1 MRRNSFVLTLL
12 TVLGIV
18 LALSLSKSKSFAQ
31 ETAVAQPKILADG
44 TGAKS
49 KKVEN
54 MHEVRYIEMFLAF
67 PDAKTKSLVAACY
80 NTMFTP
86 NGIPASRDTAPQN
99 LVEGLDM
106 AKIKKEYGVLGA
118 SLNGPKLWMPDWAEA
133 DAGVERDFNGMPAI
147 WVGQLNMG
155 DNAKG
160 VEATKPY
167 TAETIARKSSL
178 GWNKGTRVLL
188 LDDDKGNTWIMK
200 GFQVGLK
207 PQYTYK
213 EFMDGA
219 ASRFK
224 TLPPGWKVRV
234 VVLEKDYVETP
245 ANGVATIAADEFFN
259 VYDKTGPGMGN
270 YKP

>member
-1 MRRNSFVLTLL
+1 MRRNWFVLTLL
-12 TVLGIV
+12 SVLGIV
-18 LALSLSKSKSFAQ
+18 LAMSFLKSNSFAQ
-31 ETAVAQPKILADG
+31 ETAAQPKILADG

-49 KKVEN
+49 EKVEN

-99 LVEGLDM
+99 LVAGLDM
-106 AKIKKEYGVLGA
+106 AKIKEEYGVLGA

-155 DNAKG
+155 NNAKG

-207 PQYTYK
+207 PQYAYK
-213 EFMDGA
+213 EFMDSA

-224 TLPPGWKVRV
+224 ELPPGWKVRV